1 MTSSTRAI
9 QTFVVERPWGQFR
22 QFTKNENTTVKIHH
36 IKPHSL
42 LSLQYHKHRS
52 ELWYIISGHPVVTI
66 GETKLAAKPGDEF
79 LDHELQKHRI
89 EAVDEPVVILEI
101 CYGEF
106 NEEDIV
112 RIEDTYGRT

>member
-1 MTSSTRAI
+1 MAASRLTKSRSTI
-9 QTFVVERPWGQFR
+9 PPKSVVVR
-22 QFTKNENTTVKIHH
+22 I
-36 IKPHSL
+36 IISL
-42 LSLQYHKHRS
+42 LFFATFQVAS
-52 ELWYIISGHPVVTI
+52 
-66 GETKLAAKPGDEF
+66 KLAAKPGDEF